1 MPHHTQRD
9 LYFAYHCLCIVIL
22 FWNPDRRRRGGHW
35 SQFYPGKYHTHLP
48 VKFSVGDTSVCF
60 GNELK
65 LNAIVSHTC
74 LLFPGWHLAHCIKPL
89 LWGSGQSL
97 LLSVPTNIS
106 LLCLGFLNLLIYCVI
121 MWLGTHE
128 EVRGQLGWDRSLS
141 YLHVGP
147 GIQTQGF
154 KWQVPWW
161 WGPFLMEP
169 SHCPPQSA
177 LLILW
182 QWQQMEAAVWEVG
195 VLWHFDQNYLWCT
208 VYLKG
213 TGSFIYIYIFSP
225 WFIDVW
231 IMDLGYI
238 SLFPLNFS

>member
-128 EVRGQLGWDRSLS
+128 EVRGQLGWDRSLLPS
-141 YLHVGP
+141 CWSWDSNS
-147 GIQTQGF
+147 GIQVT
-154 KWQVPWW
+154 
-161 WGPFLMEP
+161 
-169 SHCPPQSA
+169 SA
-177 LLILW
+177 L
-182 QWQQMEAAVWEVG
+182 MMRA
-195 VLWHFDQNYLWCT
+195 
-208 VYLKG
+208 
-213 TGSFIYIYIFSP
+213 FSH
-225 WFIDVW
+225 
-231 IMDLGYI
+231 GAI
-238 SLFPLNFS
+238 SLPSSVCSSYPVTVAADGSCCMRSGCSLTFWSELSVMYCVPQGHW